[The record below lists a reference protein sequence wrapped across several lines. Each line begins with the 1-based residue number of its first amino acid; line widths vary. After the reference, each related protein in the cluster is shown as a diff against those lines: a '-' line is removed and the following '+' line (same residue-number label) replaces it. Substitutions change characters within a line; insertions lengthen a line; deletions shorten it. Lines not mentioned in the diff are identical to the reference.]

1 MSRPTNDVDGSG
13 TRSPSTGVRALGT
26 AGLAVTAA
34 GLLGNGLAYL
44 APVLAARQLD
54 SAELSA
60 LATTLGL
67 IAIASVPG
75 FGLQLAVAVH
85 HARHGP
91 TQTRRAA
98 LLTAALCA
106 SALILATPLLGK
118 GLRLPVE
125 VLLLSAVTTAAI
137 VLSCRTL
144 GELQGG
150 QRFVRLAIAMGLLA
164 AGRYGGVLVGLLLD
178 AGLTGSLLL
187 GAGTAALTPVGLA
200 ALARSAAP
208 PTPSTAP
215 PLNAGQILTGCT
227 AMLAMLVVSYVDLFL
242 ARQLLPAGDSGGY
255 AVGTVLTKGALWAPQ
270 VATVLAL
277 PRLARDDRFSRAV
290 ALAVTAGCGVLL
302 ILGSTFAGTL
312 AFKLAG
318 GPDYA
323 HLGPLAP
330 LFAAV
335 GALWAVVFVL
345 LNAAV
350 ATGVRW
356 PAAPLW
362 VGSVLL
368 ATVALWTAPRTVTGL
383 LWPTLGAA
391 VVTTLVMTLRT
402 WRSAPARADPRVPA
416 PRRASA
422 GS

>member
-1 MSRPTNDVDGSG
+1 MSRRTNDVDGSG
-13 TRSPSTGVRALGT
+13 TRSPSAGVRALGT

-91 TQTRRAA
+91 TPTRRAA

-106 SALILATPLLGK
+106 SALVLATPLLVK

-208 PTPSTAP
+208 RTPSTAP
-215 PLNAGQILTGCT
+215 PLDAGQILTGCA

-242 ARQLLPAGDSGGY
+242 ARQLLPVDDSGGY

-312 AFKLAG
+312 AFQLAG
-318 GPDYA
+318 GPDYT

-368 ATVALWTAPRTVTGL
+368 ATVVLWTAPRTIAGL

-391 VVTTLVMTLRT
+391 VVITLVMTLRT
-402 WRSAPARADPRVPA
+402 WRSTPARADPRVPA

>member
-1 MSRPTNDVDGSG
+1 MIRRTDDVDGSG
-13 TRSPSTGVRALGT
+13 TPSPSTGARALGT

-34 GLLGNGLAYL
+34 GLLANGLAYL
-44 APVLAARQLD
+44 VPVLAARQLG
-54 SAELSA
+54 SADLSA

-85 HARHGP
+85 HAKHGH

-106 SALILATPLLGK
+106 SALILASPLLVTS
-118 GLRLPVE
+118 LRLPAEALV
-125 VLLLSAVTTAAI
+125 LSAITTAAI

-150 QRFVRLAIAMGLLA
+150 QRFVRLAIGMGLLA
-164 AGRYGGVLVGLLLD
+164 TGRYGGVLVGLLLD

-200 ALARSAAP
+200 ALARPAAP
-208 PTPSTAP
+208 AAPATAP
-215 PLNAGQILTGCT
+215 PLDAGQILTGCA

-242 ARQLLPAGDSGGY
+242 ARQLLPADDSGGY

-312 AFKLAG
+312 AFHLAG
-318 GPDYA
+318 GPDYT
-323 HLGPLAP
+323 HLGPFAP

-335 GALWAVVFVL
+335 GALYAVVFVL

-362 VGSVLL
+362 VGSALL
-368 ATVALWTAPRTVTGL
+368 TTVALWTTPRTVSGL
-383 LWPTLGAA
+383 LWLALGAA
-391 VVTTLVMTLRT
+391 VVTTLAMTLRT
-402 WRSAPARADPRVPA
+402 WMSTPARVDRLVPA